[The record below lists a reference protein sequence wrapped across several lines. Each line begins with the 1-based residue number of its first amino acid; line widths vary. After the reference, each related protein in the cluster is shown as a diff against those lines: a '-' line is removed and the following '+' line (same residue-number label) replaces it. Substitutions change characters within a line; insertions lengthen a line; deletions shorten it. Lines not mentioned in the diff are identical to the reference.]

1 MKIGRFTTKGR
12 VTIPVELR
20 RRYNLKP
27 GTRINFFEED
37 NGIKMIP
44 ITSETIRAN
53 IGFLK
58 INGNSLLK
66 ALMEEKKKE
75 REL

>member
-12 VTIPVELR
+12 ITIPVELR

-37 NGIKMIP
+37 NGIKIIP
-44 ITSETIRAN
+44 ITTQLIYKN

-58 INGNSLLK
+58 GKDNLLK
-66 ALMEEKKKE
+66 ALQKEKIRE